1 MSVDINWDSW
11 TPEKLIGEYKTRIAK
26 NADMVGY
33 RMRNSARGRLR
44 AISHPDN
51 KRDANYRR
59 FVASRIEHQVETEG
73 DDVVLSIGVAD
84 AKPMT
89 GFYIETGSET
99 APAANYLR
107 STLIQDLPNEMGELL
122 G

>member
-1 MSVDINWDSW
+1 MSVEINWDSW
-11 TPEKLIGEYKTRIAK
+11 TPEKLIEEYKTRISK

-44 AISHPDN
+44 SISHPDN

-59 FVASRIEHQVETEG
+59 FVASRIVHQVETEG
-73 DDVVLSIGVAD
+73 DDVVLSIGVD
-84 AKPMT
+84 GPEPLS
-89 GFYIETGSET
+89 GYYIETGSET

-107 STLIQDLPNEMGELL
+107 STLIQDLPNEIGALF